1 MLTIS
6 DPVSPGEKHAD
17 CTNRHVTTHRHL
29 VVTCVFFPLFYSEK
43 GSFSDTKRE
52 SNSDINTTA
61 VLSYNVVPIVVIL
74 QQVNQ
79 VFSLKVNRP

>member
-6 DPVSPGEKHAD
+6 DPVSPGEKHVD

-29 VVTCVFFPLFYSEK
+29 VVTCVFFGPLFYNQ
-43 GSFSDTKRE
+43 SFSDPKRE
-52 SNSDINTTA
+52 RNLHIHTTI
-61 VLSYNVVPIVVIL
+61 VLSYNLGLVVVVL

-79 VFSLKVNRP
+79 VFP